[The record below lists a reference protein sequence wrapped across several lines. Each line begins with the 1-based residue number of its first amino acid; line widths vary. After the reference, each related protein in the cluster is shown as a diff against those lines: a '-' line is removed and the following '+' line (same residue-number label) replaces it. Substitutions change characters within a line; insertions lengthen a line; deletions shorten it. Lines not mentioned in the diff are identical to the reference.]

1 MDLLWVTGGISIN
14 SVESVSRPL
23 LYLQDTPG
31 RGRGVFASSP
41 IGVNSLVVEFGGDY
55 LTLESEE
62 EDEDHMLQIDHS
74 LYLGPSGEVDD
85 YINHSCEPNTVL
97 KIIGKRA
104 FLFAL
109 KDIAENEEIFFDYST
124 SMSDGLWEIDCLC
137 GAGSCRGRIQD
148 FVFVEKNIQDRYIK
162 MGMVPRF
169 ILECLESHKT
179 SSVTELNF
187 KAAVQSPAK
196 RRAVG

>member
-1 MDLLWVTGGISIN
+1 MDFFWVIGGIKIS
-14 SVESVSRPL
+14 SVESVSKPL

-31 RGRGVFASSP
+31 RGRGVFASAP
-41 IGVNSLVVEFGGDY
+41 ISSNSLVVEFGGEF
-55 LTLESEE
+55 LTLDSEE

-74 LYLGPSGEVDD
+74 LYLGPSGAIDD

-109 KDIAENEEIFFDYST
+109 KDISQDEEIFFDYST

-137 GAGSCRGRIQD
+137 GASCCRGRITD
-148 FVFVEKNIQDRYIK
+148 FVFVEKNIQDRYLK

-169 ILECLESHKT
+169 ILECLETHRKST
-179 SSVTELNF
+179 VTEVSF
-187 KAAVQSPAK
+187 KAVDAPPAK

>member
-1 MDLLWVTGGISIN
+1 MDFLWVTGGISIN

-41 IGVNSLVVEFGGDY
+41 IAVNSLVIEFGGEY

-74 LYLGPSGEVDD
+74 LYLGPSGGVDD

-137 GAGSCRGRIQD
+137 GAESCRGRIQD
-148 FVFVEKNIQDRYIK
+148 FVFVEKSIQDRYIK

-169 ILECLESHKT
+169 ILECLESLKT
-179 SSVTELNF
+179 GSVTELNF
-187 KAAVQSPAK
+187 KAAVRSPAK